1 MCIDSERKTNYNKV
15 MKANIKNIM
24 KSKFESDNMNI
35 GWRLCHGCKVL
46 FGMSVGK
53 CLNSKNSRRAY
64 RRMLKNKW
72 RKEIGR
78 QFNEEINEL

>member
-1 MCIDSERKTNYNKV
+1 MKV
-15 MKANIKNIM
+15 NTKNIM

-35 GWRLCHGCKVL
+35 GYKSSRGCKIF
-46 FGMSVGK
+46 FGMPIGK
-53 CLNSKNSRRAY
+53 HLNSENSRRAY

-72 RKEIGR
+72 RKEISR

>member
-1 MCIDSERKTNYNKV
+1 
-15 MKANIKNIM
+15 MKANVKNIM

-35 GWRLCHGCKVL
+35 AWKIYYGHRYYC
-46 FGMSVGK
+46 GMPIGK

-72 RKEIGR
+72 RREINR
-78 QFNEEINEL
+78 QFNEEIKEVMG